1 MKTNKTTRTLST
13 WAMGAALASQQGMTE
28 LGIEKEISLNDKK
41 SILATNLITELQN
54 I

>member
-1 MKTNKTTRTLST
+1 LLSSNEVND
-13 WAMGAALASQQGMTE
+13 LSDRI
-28 LGIEKEISLNDKK
+28 GIEKDMPINDKK